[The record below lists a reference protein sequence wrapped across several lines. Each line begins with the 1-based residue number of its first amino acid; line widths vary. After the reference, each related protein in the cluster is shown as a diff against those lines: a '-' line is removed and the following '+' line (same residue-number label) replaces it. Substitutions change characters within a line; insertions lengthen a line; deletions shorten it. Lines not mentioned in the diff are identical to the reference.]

1 MRSAPAA
8 KYAFPVTF
16 MCRILTVSTSGYY
29 EWRARP
35 ESATARRRK
44 ALTAQITDI
53 FEISDATYGH
63 RRVKA
68 QLERNGVEAS
78 LELVRFLM
86 REAGLVPCQPKAKRR
101 HLTDNT
107 PGEVPDLVGR
117 DFTAPVPGVKFVGDV
132 TYIWTGEGWS
142 YLATVLDCCTKEVVG
157 YALGEHFRTD
167 LIIEAMEMARRDQH
181 FAPGAIFHSDRG
193 SNYMSGSFAA
203 YCRRY
208 DLRKSVG
215 RTGVCWD
222 NAMAES
228 FFGVLKNE
236 LVSRV
241 SYATRAELK
250 QDIMAW
256 IELWYNRRRLHSAN
270 GYRPPIEVRESFEPA
285 RS

>member
-181 FAPGAIFHSDRG
+181 FAPGAIFHPIGVRTTCPGPSPPTAAATTCANPLGGPG
-193 SNYMSGSFAA
+193 SAGTTRWPRASSG
-203 YCRRY
+203 Y
-208 DLRKSVG
+208 
-215 RTGVCWD
+215 
-222 NAMAES
+222 
-228 FFGVLKNE
+228 
-236 LVSRV
+236 
-241 SYATRAELK
+241 
-250 QDIMAW
+250 
-256 IELWYNRRRLHSAN
+256 
-270 GYRPPIEVRESFEPA
+270 
-285 RS
+285 

>member
-1 MRSAPAA
+1 
-8 KYAFPVTF
+8 
-16 MCRILTVSTSGYY
+16 
-29 EWRARP
+29 
-35 ESATARRRK
+35 
-44 ALTAQITDI
+44 
-53 FEISDATYGH
+53 
-63 RRVKA
+63 
-68 QLERNGVEAS
+68 
-78 LELVRFLM
+78 
-86 REAGLVPCQPKAKRR
+86 
-101 HLTDNT
+101 
-107 PGEVPDLVGR
+107 
-117 DFTAPVPGVKFVGDV
+117 
-132 TYIWTGEGWS
+132 
-142 YLATVLDCCTKEVVG
+142 
-157 YALGEHFRTD
+157 
-167 LIIEAMEMARRDQH
+167 
-181 FAPGAIFHSDRG
+181 
-193 SNYMSGSFAA
+193 MSGSFAA